1 MNSWRLTLRQ
11 FIFCLM
17 TSALVWPCAFAF
29 EAGTGP
35 GFITHGDNRMTP
47 SVQSWMQTSFGL
59 LAGITNSGE
68 KNSAFSQQTALAH
81 VSYATRLPGS
91 QSLEANLGLGGIFS
105 RTTLS
110 KSGEAGTRASHI
122 SQAGGIAM
130 GLRWKPALLG
140 RKLKFRLSWDTLY
153 VPPGLSVLYFTFGHA
168 QSVSTGLG
176 WDF

>member
-1 MNSWRLTLRQ
+1 MA
-11 FIFCLM
+11 
-17 TSALVWPCAFAF
+17 SALVWPCAFAF
-29 EAGTGP
+29 EVGTGP
-35 GFITHGDNRMTP
+35 GFVTLGDTRMTP
-47 SVQSWMQTSFGL
+47 SLHSWMQTSVGL

-81 VSYATRLPGS
+81 LSYATRLPGS

-105 RTTLS
+105 GTTLS

-122 SQAGGIAM
+122 SKAAGIAV
-130 GLRWKPALLG
+130 GLRWKPALFG
-140 RKLKFRLSWDTLY
+140 RNLKLRLSWDTLY

-168 QSVSTGLG
+168 QSVSAGLG